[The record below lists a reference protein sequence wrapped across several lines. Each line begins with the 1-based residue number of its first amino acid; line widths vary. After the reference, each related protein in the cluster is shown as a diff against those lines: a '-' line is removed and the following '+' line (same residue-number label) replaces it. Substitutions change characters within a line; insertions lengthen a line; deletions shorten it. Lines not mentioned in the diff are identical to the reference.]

1 MRLFQV
7 IGVAAALS
15 CAASAGA
22 GEIVDATG
30 RTIKVAEPVTRIV
43 VAGPPAEVLLYAFAP
58 DAMLGWV
65 RKPSDKLLPLI
76 SPQARALPVVGGVTA
91 QGDNPEVSGV
101 LAAKPQL
108 IIDYGDTDA
117 RYVAP
122 VKNTQER
129 TGIPYALIDGSLGK
143 APQALRDLGTLTG
156 RAARG
161 EELAVYAEGMLAR
174 AKQAAAGKKPVK
186 VFVVRSPDGATTA
199 MKDTHAGDVYDLAG
213 LVNVAE
219 YREASPPL
227 VAMWD
232 PDVIVTLEP
241 KFMEAAKGAAWA
253 DVRAIKEGRVVSV
266 PRPAWGFT
274 DHPPSV
280 NRLIGVLWLTSQ
292 FYGAPRAAELRVEAK
307 KFHKMF
313 FRVDLTEEQVTAM
326 LAGG

>member
-1 MRLFQV
+1 MRILRT
-7 IGVAAALS
+7 AAVTVALS
-15 CAASAGA
+15 FATNAGA

-58 DAMLGWV
+58 EAMLGWV
-65 RKPSDKLLPLI
+65 RKPADQLLPLI
-76 SPQARALPVVGGVTA
+76 SPEARALPVVGGITA
-91 QGDNPEVSGV
+91 QGDNPEVAGV
-101 LAAKPQL
+101 LAANPQL

-117 RYVAP
+117 RYVTPA
-122 VKNTQER
+122 KNTQDR

-143 APQALRDLGTLTG
+143 APQALRDLGKLTG

-161 EELAVYAEGMLAR
+161 EELAKYAEGMLAR
-174 AKQAAAGKKPVK
+174 AKQASAGKKPVK
-186 VFVVRSPDGATTA
+186 AFIVRSPDGATTA

-219 YREASPPL
+219 YRDASTPQ

-241 KFMEAAKGAAWA
+241 KFLEASKGAAWA
-253 DVRAIKEGRVVSV
+253 NVRAIKEGRVVLA

-292 FYGAPRAAELRVEAK
+292 FYGVPTASALREETR

-313 FRVDLTEEQVTAM
+313 FHVDLTEEQVTAM
-326 LAGG
+326 LK